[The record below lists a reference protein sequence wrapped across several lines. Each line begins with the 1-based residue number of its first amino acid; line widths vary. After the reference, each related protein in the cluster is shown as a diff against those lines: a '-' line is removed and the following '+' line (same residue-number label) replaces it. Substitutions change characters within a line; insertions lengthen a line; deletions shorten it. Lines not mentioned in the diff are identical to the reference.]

1 MSLLATNFRL
11 AVKKEKDPRM
21 STEARCD
28 VGYSTGFLNVDFTNG
43 QVIHVKSEAKNL
55 NQFYYSVGITD
66 GSMATFIGRAGCGK
80 TTFIAQTAANIVRP
94 FKTSCIFEDS
104 VEGGLTW
111 SRREV
116 LSGFH
121 DKELQER
128 YIVRNSGVT
137 AENFYQRIKMIHDMK
152 LENPSEY
159 MYDTGLLDTFGVP
172 IRAFEPTVY
181 ILDSIAMIMPDK
193 YTSEDELSGG
203 MSSTAG
209 AKVIAQIMRTIVP
222 MLKAANIILFI
233 VNHILEDVSINPMQH
248 KKAQISFLNQGERLP
263 KGNTVIYL
271 SNNIV
276 RIDDAEK
283 LKDDAKFKVAGNISK
298 ITFVKSRT
306 NRPNV
311 ETKLVY
317 DQDNGFDPI
326 LSLYLFLQEKGR
338 VNGSGVGM
346 YIDDK
351 NDYKFSMG
359 NIKDKLK
366 NKPEFKAI
374 FMKAAQEELCK
385 LPKLPSNEMDEQRSA
400 TDDLYT
406 MCMSCDPTVNDISNE
421 METISV

>member
-43 QVIHVKSEAKNL
+43 QVIHVKSEEKNL

-80 TTFIAQTAANIVRP
+80 TTFIAQAAANIVRP

-172 IRAFEPTVY
+172 IRAFEPTIY

-385 LPKLPSNEMDEQRSA
+385 LPKLPSNEMEAQRGA
-400 TDDLYT
+400 TDDLYS
-406 MCMSCDPTVNDISNE
+406 MCMSCDPTANDISNE

>member
-43 QVIHVKSEAKNL
+43 QVIHVKSEEKNL

-80 TTFIAQTAANIVRP
+80 TTFIAQAAANIVRP

-172 IRAFEPTVY
+172 IRAFEPTIY

-385 LPKLPSNEMDEQRSA
+385 LPKLPSNEMEEQRSA
-400 TDDLYT
+400 TDDLYS